1 MRKLIPQVCHEG
13 LHVDET
19 VTGAHVGCEL
29 LRCTTTPLARLTL
42 CTIKTN
48 RTRA

>member
-1 MRKLIPQVCHEG
+1 MRNLVPQECHEG

-29 LRCTTTPLARLTL
+29 VRCTTTPVARLTL